1 MAKGD
6 KYIALTAYFRDC
18 NQSMTH
24 MSFQKIE
31 SIIGTN
37 LPVSAYKY
45 PAFWSNSESHMI
57 GISWLSNGYKSQNV
71 NMTNQTIEFVKVDRL

>member
-6 KYIALTAYFRDC
+6 KYIALTSYFENC
-18 NQSMTH
+18 NQNMTY

-37 LPVSAYKY
+37 LPASAYKY
-45 PAFWSNSESHMI
+45 PAFWSN
-57 GISWLSNGYKSQNV
+57 
-71 NMTNQTIEFVKVDRL
+71 